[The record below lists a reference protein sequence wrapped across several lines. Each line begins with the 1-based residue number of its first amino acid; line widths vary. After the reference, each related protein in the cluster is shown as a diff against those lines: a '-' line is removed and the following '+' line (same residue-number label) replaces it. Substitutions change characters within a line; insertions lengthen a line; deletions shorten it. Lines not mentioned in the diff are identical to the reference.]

1 MWSVKNQIVTSSAA
15 AAAAIKLH
23 YKNKQKNL
31 NYITTLIYKFHL
43 YSLYKILAKNS
54 ETERISCWRFF

>member
-23 YKNKQKNL
+23 YKNKQK
-31 NYITTLIYKFHL
+31 T
-43 YSLYKILAKNS
+43 
-54 ETERISCWRFF
+54 